1 MRPRLERL
9 RRSLSWPVP
18 RHGLARPV
26 LLALLV
32 LAVVLAPL
40 AAPYSPDQIDILNRL
55 APPSW
60 GHLLGTDQMGRDV
73 FSRLLHAGRLTAG
86 SAILVVIAAALTGTL
101 LGTISGYLGGW
112 PDHVLMRFC
121 EGISVLP
128 ALAIAMI
135 IAGVMGLGLAAVI
148 VSLAAVHWTEYARL
162 VRNMILVERAKLYV
176 QAAEALGSSR
186 GRIIRRHLLP
196 NIVGPLLTMAAYSL
210 SWVILAFAGL
220 SFLGLGVEPG
230 TAEWGRMIADA
241 RNHMR
246 SHPHL
251 VMAPGFTIMGFVMAV
266 NLLGDGIS
274 DRFRSRHTSLLTLP
288 KTILKP
294 RS

>member
-1 MRPRLERL
+1 MARSRRLLQTRPDAQSRETRA
-9 RRSLSWPVP
+9 
-18 RHGLARPV
+18 G
-26 LLALLV
+26 LLALLI
-32 LAVVLAPL
+32 LLIVLAPL
-40 AAPYSPDQIDILNRL
+40 TAPYPPDQIDILNRL
-55 APPSW
+55 APPGW
-60 GHLLGTDQMGRDV
+60 QHFLGTDQMGRDV
-73 FSRLLHAGRLTAG
+73 FSRLLYAGRLTTGA
-86 SAILVVIAAALTGTL
+86 ALLVVLASALTGTL
-101 LGTISGYLGGW
+101 LGCIAGYLGGW
-112 PDHVLMRFC
+112 PDQLLMRFC
-121 EGISVLP
+121 EGLSVLP

-135 IAGVMGLGLAAVI
+135 IAGVMGLGLAV
-148 VSLAAVHWTEYARL
+148 VLLALTAVHWTEYARL

-186 GRIIRRHLLP
+186 KRIIHRHLLP
-196 NIVGPLLTMAAYSL
+196 NITAPLLTMAAYSL

-251 VMAPGFTIMGFVMAV
+251 VLAPGLTITAFVMLV
-266 NLLGDGIS
+266 NLLGDGIG
-274 DRFRSRHTSLLTLP
+274 DRIRARHTNLLTFR

>member
-1 MRPRLERL
+1 MARAHSLFRPKPDAQ
-9 RRSLSWPVP
+9 RRQT
-18 RHGLARPV
+18 RAG
-26 LLALLV
+26 LLACLILMI
-32 LAVVLAPL
+32 VLAPL
-40 AAPYSPDQIDILNRL
+40 AAPYPPDQIDILNRL
-55 APPSW
+55 VPPGW
-60 GHLLGTDQMGRDV
+60 PHLLGTDQMGRDV
-73 FSRLLHAGRLTAG
+73 FSRLLYAGRLTTGA
-86 SAILVVIAAALTGTL
+86 ALLVVLASALTGTL
-101 LGTISGYLGGW
+101 LGCVCGYLGGW
-112 PDHVLMRFC
+112 PDQLLMRFC
-121 EGISVLP
+121 EGLSVLP

-135 IAGVMGLGLAAVI
+135 IAGVMGLGLAV
-148 VSLAAVHWTEYARL
+148 VLLALTAVHWTEYARL

-186 GRIIRRHLLP
+186 RRIVHRHLLP
-196 NIVGPLLTMAAYSL
+196 NIAAPLLTMAAYSL

-251 VMAPGFTIMGFVMAV
+251 VLAPGLTITAFVMLV
-266 NLLGDGIS
+266 NLLGDGIG
-274 DRFRSRHTSLLTLP
+274 DRMRSRHTNLLTLR
-288 KTILKP
+288 KTIFKP